1 MRITNNMLINN
12 MLNNLNN
19 NLNRMNKYQNQLATG
34 KKISLPS
41 DDPIVASRALKLRT
55 DVAEIQQYKRNVDDA
70 NSWMDITET
79 TLGQMGNVMHRVREL
94 AVQAANETNTPE
106 DLDKIKQEMGQL
118 KVQMV
123 HLANTTYA
131 GRYIFSDFDRQ
142 MYIVKELHEKGRTT
156 AYLGNKLWISD
167 RTIDE
172 DLAKLRSYT
181 GVSIMGQKIRV
192 RGIERQKGNIEFQS
206 TVHPIFLALNLT
218 QVVVLLQGLQHM
230 IKDEAYKEY
239 ALKLSANIWNELSDY
254 ARRRIKQVTG
264 MLSMDLSWYEELDS
278 YSSEELF
285 YTERECSYDERAGN
299 VLDFLKNGKKCAIE
313 FIGSNGESNILTNCI
328 IDRYNPNR
336 EEIEVTSNDEKHA
349 ISMNA
354 IVKTKHE
361 AKHLY

>member
-1 MRITNNMLINN
+1 MSDTVNQVVDKFLENKSLRYRYRIDMVERLFKGYSEEDVKASKDKKLFVFLSQDSIKNFTNKTINN
-12 MLNNLNN
+12 SEVQEAIGAAIKESVMSYTRDKNTVINIYKEFVSFIKE
-19 NLNRMNKYQNQLATG
+19 KYQ
-34 KKISLPS
+34 IHI
-41 DDPIVASRALKLRT
+41 PI
-55 DVAEIQQYKRNVDDA
+55 
-70 NSWMDITET
+70 
-79 TLGQMGNVMHRVREL
+79 
-94 AVQAANETNTPE
+94 
-106 DLDKIKQEMGQL
+106 
-118 KVQMV
+118 
-123 HLANTTYA
+123 
-131 GRYIFSDFDRQ
+131 IFPPFFSSDFDRQ
-142 MYIVKELHEKGRTT
+142 LYIVKELHEKGRTT

-285 YTERECSYDERAGN
+285 YTERECS
-299 VLDFLKNGKKCAIE
+299 
-313 FIGSNGESNILTNCI
+313 
-328 IDRYNPNR
+328 
-336 EEIEVTSNDEKHA
+336 
-349 ISMNA
+349 
-354 IVKTKHE
+354 
-361 AKHLY
+361 